1 VGVNNMKYNI
11 TKILACFVGFLFFSI
26 NNIYS
31 QTTYSIET
39 QNRSWNS
46 NNEISTVFFKTSGT
60 DLTITPSLKMIRFTD
75 GTNKYG
81 WSSDNSTNDIPSN
94 WTYEILNA
102 VGDVPNNTTVSN
114 DKKSITFT
122 ADPDADLVI
131 YLKVIDSSSG
141 ETIPNLGRVQL
152 TLYIRGNFTVSTSQ
166 WNACEQAY
174 IISVNEITVNGTKP
188 CRPYRLILY
197 NDPSDGPVDTSTVV
211 YDSNND
217 SDHDANDNSFKLKNL
232 AVGNYAAIITNS
244 CGERVGGSN
253 GYYNISITE
262 AYSFGASVVFSG
274 FPCISDNFGTAVIK
288 VEGAAIPIT
297 WTLKNNTTN
306 QVTVSSSDNSSF
318 TTQNYDPNFDT
329 QNFTITIPNLA
340 EANYTFSFT
349 DGNGCSEEEI
359 IEVKKP
365 EEIENEFI
373 VSDSVTALDCYGD
386 SDGKLTFIASG
397 GWTEPWNGNTINPN
411 GWGNPYIF
419 KLTKGDS
426 EYSSG
431 EVVNSIGSNGTQN
444 GYKTSFT
451 GLSAGTY
458 TLTVT
463 ENVATNPYD
472 SSVIYKCS
480 KIFNE
485 TFTITEPAELV
496 ASGTITNIDCNG
508 NDNGAIDLS
517 VAGGT
522 ANYTYAWTK
531 TGDNSFSATSQNLTN
546 LSPGTYNVTVTD
558 ANGCTDTASFP
569 ITEPTELTIADAG
582 LSTEIACFG
591 DNGQIKVN
599 ITQGSVANYTYA
611 LYQGNSVVQTI
622 TNSNLDHTFSA
633 PAGTYKVR
641 VTDANGCFKETS
653 NITLTQPDNGLTISD
668 ETVNNID
675 CKDADNGSISITTTG
690 GTANYTFQWIK
701 IGDGNYSATSKDIS
715 NLSPGVYAVTIT
727 DANGCTLSKSFSV
740 TEPDALTSS
749 ASVTNIDCN
758 GNDNGSIDLSVAGG
772 TADYT
777 YAWTKTGDN
786 SYSATTQDLSDLSPG
801 TYNVTITDANDCTAT
816 NSFTI
821 TENAELSLTSSV
833 PKTNGFEVSC
843 FGGDDG
849 SIAITMTGGTGTYT
863 YNWLTNNGSGLVQGQ
878 EDQSG
883 LSKGDYSL
891 TVTDS
896 NGCSVVSNFTL
907 NSPDQMT
914 ITSTKSNFNEFNV
927 SCNGDNNG
935 SIDITVNG
943 GYLDSNTTYTYSWTT
958 NNGSGLNPNN
968 EDQTGLTAGNYTVVA
983 TDTNGCSITQNI
995 EITEPDSLVISEIIS
1010 DYNGFEISEAGENDG
1025 SIDITVSGGTSN
1037 YTYEWTTQNGS
1048 GLSINSEDQSGL
1060 TAGVYTVLITDSNN
1074 CQISKTYSLTQPNE
1088 LLIAIDHDAN
1098 GNSVLCYGD
1107 TTASI
1112 KVDITQESVSPYVY
1126 SINGTTYLNQAYS
1139 ETFSDIS
1146 SKTYTFINL
1155 PAGNYS
1161 FTVTDAN
1168 GVSKSTTSKE
1178 IFGPNNPLT
1187 LTSDISSYGNFNIS
1201 CPGANDATINLTVT
1215 GGGGVSNQASYFYTW
1230 TTSDGSGLNLT
1241 EEDQSGLGPGTYTVV
1256 VKDINDCSITET
1268 FTITEAPPL
1277 TYNLDSTKN
1286 ITCFGDNDGE
1296 INITVGGG
1304 TGNYTYDWSTQN
1316 GSGIIQGQEDQ
1327 SGLGPGIYKLILRDG
1342 CNTFEFIH
1350 TISTPEVLEISLDEK
1365 VNILCHDNSTGKINI
1380 SVNGGTAPFDYVWK
1394 DNFGNVYDR
1403 NVGNVFEDGDL
1414 SNIPAGIYEL
1424 IVIDSN
1430 DCTATFTTELTQ
1442 PEDLVID
1449 IQKTDLNCYNANDGT
1464 ITVTPSGGVAPY
1476 SYTWSDFGNGNVRN
1490 GLSAGSY
1497 TVTIT
1502 DSNGC
1507 EEVREIEIDNA
1518 ELFDVNPIVTP
1529 ITCYGANDG
1538 SIEMNFE
1545 GGVAPISFTW
1555 SDDSTAGQNRYN
1567 LSPGIYSVLI
1577 KDASGC
1583 EIQRDLTIIEPQEI
1597 SITGVLTDATDCD
1610 NPASGSIDLQVSGGN
1625 PPFTFDWSNGDT
1637 SEDISGLIANNYLVK
1652 VTDSKG
1658 CISEKEFTINRQ
1670 DDLEINL
1677 ETNFYAICETKEV
1690 YQKNIVSVSGG
1701 VAPYKIEWSNG
1712 LVSGNDNEIMDTK
1725 IEGSYQVTVTDFL
1738 GCTESI
1744 VFQVETPV
1752 IGSPDFEYN
1761 SFYLTN
1767 FNALSVNDPITFTNL
1782 SSENYF
1788 QVFWDFG
1795 DGNTSSDI
1803 NAIHTYTKRG
1813 VYEVSL
1819 TVEFI
1824 LGCSYTETKTI
1835 YVGDQYEIVIPNAFT
1850 PNNDG
1855 YNDTFRP
1862 VYYGFTYIILQVFD
1876 SWGNLIYT
1884 EESNS
1889 NELTGW
1895 DGKIKGRDAEN
1906 GNYFYQVSGV
1916 SFTQDLYTKNGS
1928 FTLLK

>member
-1 VGVNNMKYNI
+1 M
-11 TKILACFVGFLFFSI
+11 
-26 NNIYS
+26 
-31 QTTYSIET
+31 
-39 QNRSWNS
+39 
-46 NNEISTVFFKTSGT
+46 
-60 DLTITPSLKMIRFTD
+60 
-75 GTNKYG
+75 
-81 WSSDNSTNDIPSN
+81 
-94 WTYEILNA
+94 
-102 VGDVPNNTTVSN
+102 
-114 DKKSITFT
+114 
-122 ADPDADLVI
+122 
-131 YLKVIDSSSG
+131 
-141 ETIPNLGRVQL
+141 
-152 TLYIRGNFTVSTSQ
+152 
-166 WNACEQAY
+166 
-174 IISVNEITVNGTKP
+174 
-188 CRPYRLILY
+188 
-197 NDPSDGPVDTSTVV
+197 
-211 YDSNND
+211 
-217 SDHDANDNSFKLKNL
+217 
-232 AVGNYAAIITNS
+232 
-244 CGERVGGSN
+244 
-253 GYYNISITE
+253 
-262 AYSFGASVVFSG
+262 
-274 FPCISDNFGTAVIK
+274 
-288 VEGAAIPIT
+288 
-297 WTLKNNTTN
+297 
-306 QVTVSSSDNSSF
+306 
-318 TTQNYDPNFDT
+318 
-329 QNFTITIPNLA
+329 
-340 EANYTFSFT
+340 
-349 DGNGCSEEEI
+349 
-359 IEVKKP
+359 
-365 EEIENEFI
+365 
-373 VSDSVTALDCYGD
+373 
-386 SDGKLTFIASG
+386 
-397 GWTEPWNGNTINPN
+397 
-411 GWGNPYIF
+411 
-419 KLTKGDS
+419 
-426 EYSSG
+426 
-431 EVVNSIGSNGTQN
+431 
-444 GYKTSFT
+444 
-451 GLSAGTY
+451 
-458 TLTVT
+458 
-463 ENVATNPYD
+463 
-472 SSVIYKCS
+472 
-480 KIFNE
+480 
-485 TFTITEPAELV
+485 
-496 ASGTITNIDCNG
+496 
-508 NDNGAIDLS
+508 
-517 VAGGT
+517 
-522 ANYTYAWTK
+522 
-531 TGDNSFSATSQNLTN
+531 
-546 LSPGTYNVTVTD
+546 
-558 ANGCTDTASFP
+558 
-569 ITEPTELTIADAG
+569 
-582 LSTEIACFG
+582 
-591 DNGQIKVN
+591 
-599 ITQGSVANYTYA
+599 ANYTYA
-611 LYQGNSVVQTI
+611 LYQEGSVVQTI
-622 TNSNLDHTFSA
+622 TNNNLNHTFSA

-653 NITLTQPDNGLTISD
+653 NITLTQPDSGLTIVD

-675 CKDADNGSISITTTG
+675 CNGNDNGSISITTTG
-690 GTANYTFQWIK
+690 GTATYVFNWIK
-701 IGDGNYSATSKDIS
+701 IGDGNYSATSEDIS

-727 DANGCTLSKSFSV
+727 DANGCTISKSFSI

-772 TADYT
+772 TANYT

-801 TYNVTITDANDCTAT
+801 TYSVTITDANDCTAT

-821 TENAELSLTSSV
+821 TEPIELSLTSMV

-843 FGGDDG
+843 FGGADGQIDINISGGTGVYTYTWITSDG
-849 SIAITMTGGTGTYT
+849 SGLSAGEQDQTGLSAGTYSVTVTDQNNCSVSQSFTLTSPTEIAITATKKDF
-863 YNWLTNNGSGLVQGQ
+863 NG
-878 EDQSG
+878 
-883 LSKGDYSL
+883 
-891 TVTDS
+891 
-896 NGCSVVSNFTL
+896 
-907 NSPDQMT
+907 
-914 ITSTKSNFNEFNV
+914 FNV
-927 SCNGDNNG
+927 SCNGSSDG
-935 SIDITVNG
+935 EIDISVSG
-943 GYLDSNTTYTYSWTT
+943 GYLGTNSAYSYSWTT
-958 NNGSGLNPNN
+958 TNGSGLSLNT
-968 EDQTGLTAGNYTVVA
+968 EDQTGLKAGIYTVTI
-983 TDTNGCSITQNI
+983 TDDNGCTKSQDI
-995 EITEPDSLVISEIIS
+995 EIVQPDSLAITEIIS
-1010 DYNGFEISEAGENDG
+1010 DYNGFQISEAGKNDG
-1025 SIDITVSGGTSN
+1025 SIDITVSGGTSK

-1048 GLSINSEDQSGL
+1048 GLSINSDDQSSL
-1060 TAGVYTVLITDSNN
+1060 TAGVYNVLITDSNN
-1074 CQISKTYSLTQPNE
+1074 CQISKTYTLTQPNE

-1098 GNSVLCYGD
+1098 GNSILCYGD

-1112 KVDITQESVSPYVY
+1112 KVDVKQESVPPYDY
-1126 SINGTTYLNQAYS
+1126 SINGTTYLNQVYS

-1146 SKTYTFINL
+1146 STTYTFTNL

-1168 GVSKSTTSKE
+1168 GISKSTTSKE
-1178 IFGPNNPLT
+1178 IFGPNNPIT

-1201 CPGANDATINLTVT
+1201 CPGAKDATINLTVV

-1230 TTSDGSGLNLT
+1230 TTSDGSGLNPS

-1256 VKDINDCSITET
+1256 IKDINDCSVTET
-1268 FTITEAPPL
+1268 FTIKEAPPL
-1277 TYNLDSTKN
+1277 TYNLDSIKN

-1316 GSGIIQGQEDQ
+1316 GSGIVQGQEDQ

-1350 TISTPEVLEISLDEK
+1350 TISTPQVLEISLDEK
-1365 VNILCHDNSTGKINI
+1365 VNILCHDDSTGKINI
-1380 SVNGGTAPFDYVWK
+1380 SVNGGTAPYNYVWK

-1403 NVGNVFEDGDL
+1403 NVGNVFKNGDL
-1414 SNIPAGIYEL
+1414 SNIPAGIYDL
-1424 IVIDSN
+1424 TVTDSN

-1449 IQKTDLNCYNANDGT
+1449 IQKTDLNCYNANDGSIT
-1464 ITVTPSGGVAPY
+1464 ITPSGGVAPY
-1476 SYTWSDFGNGNVRN
+1476 SYSWSDFGNGNVRN
-1490 GLSAGSY
+1490 DLSAGSY
-1497 TVTIT
+1497 SVIIT

-1518 ELFDVNPIVTP
+1518 ELFDVSPNVTP
-1529 ITCYGANDG
+1529 VTCFGADDG

-1545 GGVAPISFTW
+1545 GGVAPISFAW
-1555 SDDSTAGQNRYN
+1555 SDDSSAGQNRYN

-1583 EIQRDLTIIEPQEI
+1583 EIQRDFTIIEPQEI
-1597 SITGVLTDATDCD
+1597 SITGVLNDATDCE

-1658 CISEKEFTINRQ
+1658 CTSEKEFTINRQ

-1712 LVSGNDNEIMDTK
+1712 LVSGDDNEIMDTK

-1752 IGSPDFEYN
+1752 IGSADFEYS

-1782 SSENYF
+1782 STENYF

-1795 DGNTSSDI
+1795 DGNTSSDV

-1916 SFTQDLYTKNGS
+1916 SFTEDLYSKNGS